1 MSNFVFQFN
10 QQAAMAAGSLP
21 FISETGAYVGDIK
34 EAKYV
39 FGQNGSK
46 SAGLEFAIST
56 PEGEA
61 RYLAIY
67 FQGRDGNTAQSG
79 YDLINAMM
87 GINKLQGLSQV
98 QRGNESFAP
107 ELEGKKLGFILQKCL
122 ITKND
127 GSDSYKFEIRQVF
140 HPGTR
145 KTFGELVENKPAE
158 LVDKLVATLK
168 DKDQRKKGQQTGGG
182 YGHQQSAG
190 DGWGEP
196 NNMTQG
202 HTPHESSA
210 PSGMAGGYDGW

>member
-10 QQAAMAAGSLP
+10 QQSAMAAGSLP

-46 SAGLEFAIST
+46 SAGLEFSIST
-56 PEGEA
+56 PEGDA
-61 RYLAIY
+61 RYLAVY
-67 FQGRDGNTAQSG
+67 FQGRDGNTSHSG
-79 YDLINAMM
+79 YDLINAML
-87 GINKLQGLSQV
+87 GINKMQGFTQV
-98 QRGNESFAP
+98 QRGNDSFAP
-107 ELEGKKLGFILQKCL
+107 ELEGKKLGFILQKVL
-122 ITKND
+122 TTKND
-127 GSDSYKFEIRQVF
+127 GSDSYKFEIKQVF

-168 DKDQRKKGQQTGGG
+168 DKDQRKKGQQQSGG
-182 YGHQQSAG
+182 YGHQQGAG

-196 NNMTQG
+196 NNGPMG
-202 HTPHESSA
+202 GMPESNT